1 MILATNLK
9 QKLMKKLEKLKQDYA
24 FAQSLKKQKELEL
37 NILNDYGWKIQMD
50 LQKLKDDYRIYTIKT
65 TLGEIGKVIE
75 SKEFGEGLKN
85 HYVRGASFSK
95 TWCEGTV
102 HEYTNEYIRDCS
114 VLEVLKIE
122 EIK

>member
-1 MILATNLK
+1 
-9 QKLMKKLEKLKQDYA
+9 MKKLEKLKKDYA
-24 FAQSLKKQKELEL
+24 YAQSIKKQKELEL
-37 NILNDYGWKIQMD
+37 NILNDYCFKLQD
-50 LQKLKDDYRIYTIKT
+50 LKNNYRIYTIKT

-75 SKEFGEGLKN
+75 SKEYGEGLKD

-95 TWCEGTV
+95 TWCEGTAN
-102 HEYTNEYIRDCS
+102 EYTNEYTRDCS

>member
-1 MILATNLK
+1 
-9 QKLMKKLEKLKQDYA
+9 MKKLEKLKQDYDY
-24 FAQSLKKQKELEL
+24 AQSLKKQKELEL
-37 NILNDYGWKIQMD
+37 NILNDYCFKLD
-50 LQKLKDDYRIYTIKT
+50 LQLQDLKNNYRIYTIKT

>member
-1 MILATNLK
+1 
-9 QKLMKKLEKLKQDYA
+9 MKKLEKLKQDYE

-37 NILNDYGWKIQMD
+37 NILNDYCFKLD
-50 LQKLKDDYRIYTIKT
+50 LELQDLKNDYHIYTIKT

-75 SKEFGEGLKN
+75 SKEFGEGLKD

-95 TWCEGTV
+95 IWCEGTV
-102 HEYTNEYIRDCS
+102 HEYTNEYTRDCS

>member
-1 MILATNLK
+1 
-9 QKLMKKLEKLKQDYA
+9 MKKLEKLKQDYDY
-24 FAQSLKKQKELEL
+24 AQSLKKQKELEL
-37 NILNDYGWKIQMD
+37 NILNDYCFKLD
-50 LQKLKDDYRIYTIKT
+50 LQLQDLKNNYRIYTIKT

-102 HEYTNEYIRDCS
+102 HEYTNEYTRDCS

>member
-1 MILATNLK
+1 
-9 QKLMKKLEKLKQDYA
+9 MKKLEKLKQDYA
-24 FAQSLKKQKELEL
+24 FAQSIKKQKELEL
-37 NILNDYGWKIQMD
+37 NILNDYCFKLD
-50 LQKLKDDYRIYTIKT
+50 LQLQDLKNDYRIYTFKT
-65 TLGEIGKVIE
+65 TLGEIGKAIE
-75 SKEFGEGLKN
+75 SKEHGEGLKN

-102 HEYTNEYIRDCS
+102 NEYTNEYTRDCS

>member
-1 MILATNLK
+1 
-9 QKLMKKLEKLKQDYA
+9 MKNLEKLKQDYA
-24 FAQSLKKQKELEL
+24 YAQSLKKQKELEL
-37 NILNDYGWKIQMD
+37 NILNDYCFKLD
-50 LQKLKDDYRIYTIKT
+50 LQLQYLKNDYRIYTIKT

-75 SKEFGEGLKN
+75 SKEFGEGLKD
-85 HYVRGASFSK
+85 HYVCGASFSK

-102 HEYTNEYIRDCS
+102 NEYTNEYTRDCS

>member
-1 MILATNLK
+1 
-9 QKLMKKLEKLKQDYA
+9 MKKLEKLKQDYA
-24 FAQSLKKQKELEL
+24 HAQSIKKQKELEL
-37 NILNDYGWKIQMD
+37 NILNDYCFKLD
-50 LQKLKDDYRIYTIKT
+50 LQLQDLKNNYRIYTIKSSF
-65 TLGEIGKVIE
+65 GEIGKVIE
-75 SKEFGEGLKN
+75 NKEFGEGLKD

-102 HEYTNEYIRDCS
+102 HEYTNEYTRDCS

>member
-1 MILATNLK
+1 
-9 QKLMKKLEKLKQDYA
+9 MKKLEKLKQDYA
-24 FAQSLKKQKELEL
+24 YAQSIKKQKELEL
-37 NILNDYGWKIQMD
+37 NILNDYCFKLD
-50 LQKLKDDYRIYTIKT
+50 LQLQDLKNNYRIYTIKSSF
-65 TLGEIGKVIE
+65 GEIGKVIE

-102 HEYTNEYIRDCS
+102 HEYTNEYTRDCS